1 MTNIASKTFLSA
13 FTVAAISGI
22 AMMSQA
28 GTASAKSVTSCE
40 GTSRQSVI
48 ECCEVLVQRK
58 GMPMWMKQTGR
69 NCSSSVVCTG
79 GGGGGKPTLTHVVA
93 PKPKLCKV
101 ERKQHDRDGG
111 NDNPD
116 KGNDRPDKGRDNPST
131 GNDNPNGD
139 TTKGPF

>member
-13 FTVAAISGI
+13 FTVSAIAGI

-48 ECCEVLVQRK
+48 ECCETLVQRK

-69 NCSSSVVCTG
+69 NCSSFVVCTG
-79 GGGGGKPTLTHVVA
+79 GGGGGKLALTHVAA
-93 PKPKLCKV
+93 PKPKLCMVKRV
-101 ERKQHDRDGG
+101 DRDRDGG
-111 NDNPD
+111 NDNPNR
-116 KGNDRPDKGRDNPST
+116 GNDRPDKGRDNP
-131 GNDNPNGD
+131 NGV
-139 TTKGPF
+139 TKGPF

>member
-13 FTVAAISGI
+13 FTVSAIAGI

-48 ECCEVLVQRK
+48 ECCETLVQRK

-69 NCSSSVVCTG
+69 NCSSFVVCTG
-79 GGGGGKPTLTHVVA
+79 GGGGGKLALTHVAA

-101 ERKQHDRDGG
+101 ERKQRDRDGG
-111 NDNPD
+111 NDNPNR
-116 KGNDRPDKGRDNPST
+116 GNDRPDKGRDNP
-131 GNDNPNGD
+131 NGV
-139 TTKGPF
+139 TKGPF